1 MATVVHPHVETWEF
15 DALQDDTGWSMGVEL
30 IAGEAVF
37 VLPIGPF
44 ASSAQVELSGAL
56 HRWHEDTGDEGLLMI
71 EVFVALPNGSRVG
84 PDIAWWSAARRPP
97 LGRGAVHAVPDLVV
111 EVLSP
116 STRANDLG
124 VKRELY
130 MRSGVRELWLVDPDA
145 RTVMRVRPDT
155 EADEVLGEGQ
165 VLRSELL
172 AGFALEVARIFPFDP
187 DSADEGS

>member
-1 MATVVHPHVETWEF
+1 
-15 DALQDDTGWSMGVEL
+15 
-30 IAGEAVF
+30 
-37 VLPIGPF
+37 
-44 ASSAQVELSGAL
+44 
-56 HRWHEDTGDEGLLMI
+56 
-71 EVFVALPNGSRVG
+71 VFVALPNGSRVG

-97 LGRGAVHAVPDLVV
+97 LGRGAIRVVPDLVV

-145 RTVMRVRPDT
+145 RTVIRVNPGS
-155 EADEVLGEGQ
+155 ESDEVLGENQ

-172 AGFALEVARIFPFDP
+172 PGFALEVTRIFPFDP
-187 DSADEGS
+187 DSVDESS